1 MSRDKSHCQ
10 ELKNM
15 LVYIF
20 PHKATSQ
27 FYFENLFREQALNWK
42 EIYLR
47 KVSLDRFVRT
57 F

>member
-27 FYFENLFREQALNWK
+27 FYFENLFREQTLNWK

-47 KVSLDRFVRT
+47 KVSLDRFVRI